1 MTPSPVPETV
11 VTVAGRSF
19 IADGSGVL
27 WCPDSGLMVVAD
39 LHLEKGSSF
48 AARRMM
54 LPPYDTGQTLTAL
67 ARVVARLKPRT
78 IVSLGDSFHD
88 RAGPLRMAEADRE
101 RLKALQAGRTW
112 IWVAG
117 NHDPAL
123 EGNMTGE
130 FLDSFADGP
139 IRFVHEPTAGRVTG
153 EIAGHLHPSARITA
167 RGGSVRSKVF
177 VSCETRLVMPA
188 FGALTG
194 GLDVTSPAIRSLFP
208 GRMGMIALGRQRAYR
223 VAA

>member
-1 MTPSPVPETV
+1 MTPSAIPETI
-11 VTVAGRSF
+11 VTIAGRSF
-19 IADGSGVL
+19 VADGAGVL
-27 WCPDSGLMVVAD
+27 WCPDARLLVVAD

-67 ARVVARLKPRT
+67 ARVVARLAPRT

-88 RAGPLRMAEADRE
+88 RAGPVRMAESDRD
-101 RLKALQAGRTW
+101 RLKALQAGRSW

-123 EGNMTGE
+123 EGDMTGD
-130 FLDSFADGP
+130 FLDCFTDGAL
-139 IRFVHEPTAGRVTG
+139 RFVHEPTAGRVSG
-153 EIAGHLHPSARITA
+153 EIAGHLHPAARISA
-167 RGGSVRSKVF
+167 RGGSVRTKVF

-208 GRMGMIALGRQRAYR
+208 GRMTMIALGRQRAYR